1 MNQDLRRKLN
11 RITDILWAGGVTN
24 PVTYIEQISYLIYLK
39 LLDEEESSR
48 ELKARLMGKQTNGL
62 PTAQD
67 TAQAGNGKLLY
78 PKQAER
84 FRWSKWRFKSG
95 TDLRDFV
102 RDHVF
107 PYMASLVKE
116 EPQIAEYFRDAVL
129 EVVDPNVLKQV
140 VDEIDGIDFAKL
152 GTDVK
157 GDIFEYLLTHL
168 GQSALNGQFRTPR
181 QIRTMMVEMLDPNL
195 GDTIYDPACGTGG
208 FLIDAV
214 EYILA
219 RYSTEPQEVP
229 IYGEEWLEK
238 RGQSI
243 KEAKKDI
250 PKLQSYRKGPGEKVP
265 NWELLERSIYGIDV
279 SRQMMRIAMMNLVLH
294 GIRQANV
301 KRANALSDMGG
312 LTEDDLNRRYKVIL
326 SNPPFAGVLP
336 KESIRKNLPT
346 NSKKSEL
353 LFLGVMMEA
362 LAPGGQCAV
371 VVPEGLLFGSTSAHV
386 ELRRKLV
393 EDFDLLAVV
402 SLPAGVF
409 KPYAGV
415 KTGVLVFKRPVE
427 TTKHTK
433 DTKKRHENK
442 VWFYEVRA
450 DGFDPDKISGGGR
463 PETPER
469 NDIPDLIDQWKI
481 YKDSKFS
488 NPPGVEAGTLL
499 PSGSDLPAPRPGQYC
514 IYVLKCNDGSF
525 YIGQTDNF
533 DRRLQEHLCRKVAWT
548 SSRLPVEPIHWEIF
562 DSREQAVKRED
573 ELKTGFGRKWLKR
586 ESAAGWLAASR
597 QAGEIRCWWATI
609 KAVAENDYNLAA
621 GRYKPR
627 IAEKAPD
634 DDPADLI
641 RETLAIERDIAS
653 GLEKLLKEVS
663 TCAAEQS
670 GAAGREAGG

>member
-1 MNQDLRRKLN
+1 MNQDLRRKLD

-48 ELKARLMGKQTNGL
+48 ELKERLLG
-62 PTAQD
+62 
-67 TAQAGNGKLLY
+67 AQANGNGRRLF

-129 EVVDPNVLKQV
+129 EIVDPNVLKQV

-181 QIRTMMVEMLDPNL
+181 QIRTMMVQMVDPDL

-208 FLIDAV
+208 FLIDAI

-219 RYSTEPQEVP
+219 KYSTEPQEVP

-238 RGQSI
+238 LKIDDCRLPIEKTSDSKSSIIDHQSTMNSNHQSSI
-243 KEAKKDI
+243 DDPKSKMEYAKRMY
-250 PKLQSYRKGPGEKVP
+250 PTLQTYRKGLGEKIP
-265 NWELLERSIYGIDV
+265 DWGILERSIYGIDV

-294 GIRQANV
+294 GIRKANV
-301 KRANALSDMGG
+301 KRANTLSDMGG
-312 LTEDDLNRRYKVIL
+312 LTEDDLARRYKVIL

-336 KESIRKNLPT
+336 KESIRKDLPT

-353 LFLGVMMEA
+353 LFLAVMMEA

-386 ELRRKLV
+386 ELRRKLI

-415 KTGVLVFKRPVE
+415 KTGVLVFRRP
-427 TTKHTK
+427 TSKIDDLRSK
-433 DTKKRHENK
+433 IENAK

-463 PETPER
+463 PETPEK
-469 NDIPDLIDQWKI
+469 NDIPDLLRQWAE
-481 YKDSKFS
+481 YKKSGFKQ
-488 NPPGVEAGTLL
+488 PPGIEAGTLL
-499 PSGSDLPAPRPGQYC
+499 
-514 IYVLKCNDGSF
+514 
-525 YIGQTDNF
+525 
-533 DRRLQEHLCRKVAWT
+533 
-548 SSRLPVEPIHWEIF
+548 
-562 DSREQAVKRED
+562 
-573 ELKTGFGRKWLKR
+573 
-586 ESAAGWLAASR
+586 
-597 QAGEIRCWWATI
+597 QAGSEEPRCWWASI
-609 KAVAENDYNLAA
+609 KTVAENDYNLAA
-621 GRYKPR
+621 GRYKPQ

-634 DDPADLI
+634 EDPAELI
-641 RETLAIERDIAS
+641 RETLAIEREIAE
-653 GLEKLLKEVS
+653 GLERLLKEI
-663 TCAAEQS
+663 EQ
-670 GAAGREAGG
+670 